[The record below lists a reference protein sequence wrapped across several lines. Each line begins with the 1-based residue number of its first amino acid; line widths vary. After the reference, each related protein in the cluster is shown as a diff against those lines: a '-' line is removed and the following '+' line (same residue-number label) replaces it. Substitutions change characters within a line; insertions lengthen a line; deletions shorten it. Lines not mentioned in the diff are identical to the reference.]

1 MNLKQFLLALHLT
14 PGVGKAKEAKVIAAL
29 NQQGNPEQGPYP
41 WPFLTL
47 ALVLGLEPGSQ
58 PHRQIQASYEWSL
71 NKALAYQ
78 GDWLTYFDKY
88 YPKRLSEIYQPPLVL
103 FYQGDLRAL
112 ALPSLAVVGARD
124 ASSYGLASLRQLLP
138 DVVKAGISVVSG
150 LAKGIDVMA
159 HQMTF
164 HYGGVPV
171 AVIGTGLDRAY
182 PANHRLLQEQVGQQG
197 LLLSEYPVGSLPLRS
212 HFPDRNRIIA
222 GLSSATLV
230 IEVKH
235 HSGSLIT
242 ANLALQENR
251 QVLSVPGPINAPLS
265 VGPNELIQAGALPVL
280 TSSDII
286 KAVSCL
292 T

>member
-1 MNLKQFLLALHLT
+1 MNLNQFLLALHLT

-58 PHRQIQASYEWSL
+58 PYRQIQASYEWSL
-71 NKALAYQ
+71 DKALAYQ
-78 GDWLTYFDKY
+78 GDWLTYFDEY
-88 YPKRLSEIYQPPLVL
+88 YPKRLREIYQPPLVL

-112 ALPSLAVVGARD
+112 DLPSLAVVGARA
-124 ASSYGLASLRQLLP
+124 ASPYGLAALRQLLP
-138 DVVKAGISVVSG
+138 DVVKTGISVVSG

-164 HYGGVPV
+164 HHGGVPV

-230 IEVKH
+230 IEAKH

-251 QVLSVPGPINAPLS
+251 QVLAVPGPINAPLS

>member
-1 MNLKQFLLALHLT
+1 MNLNQFLLALHLT
-14 PGVGKAKEAKVIAAL
+14 PGLGQAKEAKVIGAL
-29 NQQGNPEQGPYP
+29 SQQGHPEQGPYP

-58 PHRQIQASYEWSL
+58 PYRQIQASYEWSL
-71 NKALAYQ
+71 DKALAYQ
-78 GDWLTYFDKY
+78 GDWLTYFDNN
-88 YPKRLSEIYQPPLVL
+88 YPKQLKEVYQPPLVL

-112 ALPSLAVVGARD
+112 TLPLLAVVGAR
-124 ASSYGLASLRQLLP
+124 AAGPYGLAALRQLLP
-138 DVVKAGISVVSG
+138 AVLKAGIGVVSG
-150 LAKGIDVMA
+150 LVKGIDVMA

-182 PANHRLLQEQVGQQG
+182 PANHRVLQDQVGLQG
-197 LLLSEYPVGSLPLRS
+197 LLVSEYPVGSLPLKN

-230 IEVKH
+230 VEAKH
-235 HSGSLIT
+235 HSGSLII

-251 QVLSVPGPINAPLS
+251 QVLAVPGPINAPLS

-286 KAVSCL
+286 RAVSCL